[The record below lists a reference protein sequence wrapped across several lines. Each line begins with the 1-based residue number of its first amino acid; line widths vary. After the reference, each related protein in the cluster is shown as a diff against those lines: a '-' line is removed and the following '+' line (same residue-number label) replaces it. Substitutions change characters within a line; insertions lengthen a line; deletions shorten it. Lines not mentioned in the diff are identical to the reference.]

1 MGGCNGLYL
10 DATAPWRRNVVG
22 SALGPSWI
30 SSLPWAFGPG
40 GCAHRTRRASICND
54 WRSRCGCASHGA
66 RRRAFKWNVKC
77 GAVESS
83 AQSALVLNVL
93 RLGDGGANTWA
104 AVPSHHSGGHTR
116 PPGSQQ
122 MAATS
127 AFEDISAGP
136 IGQLE
141 GKTSR
146 ASESGSAASGG
157 LLAKLH
163 EFFELFGR
171 EERTHLDH

>member
-1 MGGCNGLYL
+1 MDFLSPSCVW
-10 DATAPWRRNVVG
+10 PG
-22 SALGPSWI
+22 S
-30 SSLPWAFGPG
+30 
-40 GCAHRTRRASICND
+40 CTHRTRRASICKR
-54 WRSRCGCASHGA
+54 WRSRCGCAWHGA
-66 RRRAFKWNVKC
+66 QRRAFKWIVEP

-83 AQSALVLNVL
+83 AQSALVLSVL
-93 RLGDGGANTWA
+93 CLGDGRASTWA

-127 AFEDISAGP
+127 ALEDISAGP

-141 GKTSR
+141 GNTSR

-157 LLAKLH
+157 LPAKLH

-171 EERTHLDH
+171 EERTHLDHGFYLERS

>member
-1 MGGCNGLYL
+1 
-10 DATAPWRRNVVG
+10 
-22 SALGPSWI
+22 
-30 SSLPWAFGPG
+30 
-40 GCAHRTRRASICND
+40 
-54 WRSRCGCASHGA
+54 
-66 RRRAFKWNVKC
+66 
-77 GAVESS
+77 
-83 AQSALVLNVL
+83 
-93 RLGDGGANTWA
+93 
-104 AVPSHHSGGHTR
+104 
-116 PPGSQQ
+116 

-146 ASESGSAASGG
+146 VSESGSAASGG

-171 EERTHLDH
+171 EERTHLDHGFHLEHS